1 MKYPVTAE
9 YLANLAR
16 VPTRAAR
23 RALQSRFGP
32 GPSWLLTDAQTRA
45 ILGELQNRN
54 RFKFSRLDPPQA
66 GRG

>member
-1 MKYPVTAE
+1 MNLITSEK
-9 YLANLAR
+9 LAAAAG

-45 ILGELQNRN
+45 ILSELQNRN
-54 RFKFSRLDPPQA
+54 RFRFSKLDPRQA
-66 GRG
+66 GR

>member
-9 YLANLAR
+9 HLATLAR

-32 GPSWLLTDAQTRA
+32 GPSWLLTDAETRA
-45 ILGELQNRN
+45 ILSELQNRN
-54 RFKFSRLDPPQA
+54 RFRFSKLDPRQA
-66 GRG
+66 GR